1 MYEPKT
7 IDRAISPLLLMQLI
21 TGLGVF
27 SDSNNRVIKFFEFL
41 YSGCYMVIFYYT
53 FQYGIELYD
62 NLYFLNV
69 FMLNRISIKYTHMAN
84 AIIMGSLI
92 ALGRLNAKNVKN
104 VIALFNK
111 YDQSAEEMGL
121 PREYRV
127 AYQYQLYAFAISA
140 LFILT
145 SAVTQYLLYLPPMLQ
160 LYKKAII
167 IFVLHFPL
175 LLYSV
180 CVISFCF
187 WIRCLELKFQQLN
200 NLLRSLEA
208 AKPDLPQE
216 KRILTMFYDFNNK
229 KFSSLENEDIKR
241 DKGDALTMRLVK
253 QAHLE
258 LIKIAG
264 VVNSTYGVQIL
275 LLIFSAFTYLVTSLH
290 TNYKTLWLSPDMEQ
304 TLRLIVL
311 PTFAACFC
319 GLEIFAVGHAC
330 GKTSTESASTGDLFC
345 KLYQTSTSK
354 EFRAEIRDFT
364 LQMVQNPLMFTACGF
379 FTVDHS
385 FILSIIG
392 VVITY
397 LVILIQMEDTTTKT
411 YRRLLER
418 NLTTENDAPIG
429 CNDFNMNCTI
439 KYN

>member
-21 TGLGVF
+21 TGSGVF
-27 SDSNNRVIKFFEFL
+27 SDSNNR
-41 YSGCYMVIFYYT
+41 
-53 FQYGIELYD
+53 YGTELYD

-92 ALGRLNAKNVKN
+92 ALGRLNAKKVKN

-111 YDQSAEEMGL
+111 YDQTAEEIGF

-127 AYQYQLYAFAISA
+127 VYQYQLYAFAISA

-145 SAVTQYLLYLPPMLQ
+145 SAIIQYLLYLPPMLQ
-160 LYKKAII
+160 LYKKTII

-175 LLYSV
+175 LLDSV
-180 CVISFCF
+180 GVISFCF

-200 NLLRSLEA
+200 DLLRSIEA
-208 AKPDLPQE
+208 AKPDLPEE
-216 KRILTMFYDFNNK
+216 KRILTMVYDFNNK
-229 KFSSLENEDIKR
+229 KFSSLENDDI
-241 DKGDALTMRLVK
+241 KGDALTMRLIK

-258 LIKIAG
+258 LIKIAD
-264 VVNSTYGVQIL
+264 VVNSTFGVQIL
-275 LLIFSAFTYLVTSLH
+275 LLIFSAFSYLVTFLH
-290 TNYKTLWLSPDMEQ
+290 TNYKILWLSPGMEQ
-304 TLRLIVL
+304 TVRLIVL
-311 PTFAACFC
+311 PTFAACFF
-319 GLEIFAVGHAC
+319 GFEIFVVGHAC
-330 GKTSTESASTGDLFC
+330 GRTSTESASTGDLFC

-364 LQMVQNPLMFTACGF
+364 LQMVQNPLTFTACGF

-385 FILSIIG
+385 FILSVIG

-411 YRRLLER
+411 YRRLLE
-418 NLTTENDAPIG
+418 NNITIENDAPIS